1 MFFYGPIGILLLI
14 NLVLFIFTTYKIYK
28 LSHAANMINQND
40 NSQRHNSEH
49 KRYNIVI
56 QLDCYIFESINR
68 TLSAKN
74 RFLLFLKLFGLMGI
88 PWVFEI
94 ISWAVG
100 GNDVYWYFPDAVNIL
115 RSIFIFTTFCWKKK
129 VIYANIIMTSW
140 FVIMWV

>member
-1 MFFYGPIGILLLI
+1 
-14 NLVLFIFTTYKIYK
+14 
-28 LSHAANMINQND
+28 
-40 NSQRHNSEH
+40 
-49 KRYNIVI
+49 
-56 QLDCYIFESINR
+56 LDCYIFESINR

-100 GNDVYWYFPDAVNIL
+100 GNDAYWYLPDAINIL

-129 VIYANIIMTSW
+129 VSSAKICCQMN
-140 FVIMWV
+140 F